1 MYIYEIIMRL
11 KALIIILLLT
21 FTTQSQALTNVCF
34 SPSTCCEDNIVELV
48 NGSKDTI
55 DIAIYAFTNQKIYDS
70 LLQAKERGVKIRV
83 VADKAQSKGKYSF
96 VPKLQE
102 AGFDVRIKKKVKI
115 EHNKFGVFDKKFIIT
130 GSYNWTEA
138 ATKMNSENCVVD
150 KRKKIVAK
158 YDKRFEELW
167 KMYDDS
173 ETEEKIPESQISR
186 QD

>member
-1 MYIYEIIMRL
+1 MFKTL
-11 KALIIILLLT
+11 LIILTIL
-21 FTTQSQALTNVCF
+21 FSKNANALTNVCF

-70 LLQAKERGVKIRV
+70 LLNAKERGVAIRI

-102 AGFDVRIKKKVKI
+102 TGFDVRIKKKVKI

-138 ATKMNSENCVVD
+138 ATKMNSENCVAD

-173 ETEEKIPESQISR
+173 ETEEKTPENQIPR
-186 QD
+186 QY

>member
-1 MYIYEIIMRL
+1 MKTLLTIL
-11 KALIIILLLT
+11 TILL
-21 FTTQSQALTNVCF
+21 TTNAHALTNVCF

-48 NGSKDTI
+48 NNSKDTI

-70 LLQAKERGVKIRV
+70 LLQAKERGIKIRV

-138 ATKMNSENCVVD
+138 ATKMNSENCVAD

-167 KMYDDS
+167 KMYE
-173 ETEEKIPESQISR
+173 ETQEETTESTTPR

>member
-1 MYIYEIIMRL
+1 M
-11 KALIIILLLT
+11 KTLLTLLFLT
-21 FTTQSQALTNVCF
+21 FTTQAHALTNVCF

-48 NGSKDTI
+48 NSSKDTI

-70 LLQAKERGVKIRV
+70 LLQAKERGVKIRI

-130 GSYNWTEA
+130 GSYN
-138 ATKMNSENCVVD
+138 
-150 KRKKIVAK
+150 
-158 YDKRFEELW
+158 
-167 KMYDDS
+167 
-173 ETEEKIPESQISR
+173 
-186 QD
+186 

>member
-1 MYIYEIIMRL
+1 M
-11 KALIIILLLT
+11 
-21 FTTQSQALTNVCF
+21 
-34 SPSTCCEDNIVELV
+34 
-48 NGSKDTI
+48 
-55 DIAIYAFTNQKIYDS
+55 
-70 LLQAKERGVKIRV
+70 

-115 EHNKFGVFDKKFIIT
+115 EHNKFGVFDKKMIIT

-138 ATKMNSENCVVD
+138 ATKMNSENCVAD

-173 ETEEKIPESQISR
+173 ETEENTTPK

>member
-1 MYIYEIIMRL
+1 MFKTLLTIL
-11 KALIIILLLT
+11 TILLST
-21 FTTQSQALTNVCF
+21 NAHALTNVCF

-48 NGSKDTI
+48 NNSQNTI

-70 LLQAKERGVKIRV
+70 LLQAKERGIKIRV

-102 AGFDVRIKKKVKI
+102 QGFDVRIKKKVKI

-138 ATKMNSENCVVD
+138 ATKMNSENCVAD
-150 KRKKIVAK
+150 KRKKIVAR

-167 KMYDDS
+167 KMYDDN
-173 ETEEKIPESQISR
+173 EAEENATPR

>member
-1 MYIYEIIMRL
+1 ML
-11 KALIIILLLT
+11 
-21 FTTQSQALTNVCF
+21 F
-34 SPSTCCEDNIVELV
+34 
-48 NGSKDTI
+48 
-55 DIAIYAFTNQKIYDS
+55 
-70 LLQAKERGVKIRV
+70 AKERGIKIRI

-138 ATKMNSENCVVD
+138 ATKMNSETEGSARKLKNNKNPSQNCITD

-158 YDKRFEELW
+158 YNKRFEELW
-167 KMYDDS
+167 KMYVFK
-173 ETEEKIPESQISR
+173 KIKPGSFKTPR
-186 QD
+186 L

>member
-11 KALIIILLLT
+11 KTLIT
-21 FTTQSQALTNVCF
+21 FTVILFSTNAHALTNVCF

-48 NGSKDTI
+48 NNSQNTI
-55 DIAIYAFTNQKIYDS
+55 DIAIYAFTNQKIYHS

-138 ATKMNSENCVVD
+138 ATKMNSENCVAD

-167 KMYDDS
+167 KMCGDN
-173 ETEEKIPESQISR
+173 ETEESKTPR

>member
-1 MYIYEIIMRL
+1 MKTLLSIL
-11 KALIIILLLT
+11 TILL
-21 FTTQSQALTNVCF
+21 SNPVHALTNVCF

-138 ATKMNSENCVVD
+138 ATKMNSENCVAD

-158 YDKRFEELW
+158 YGKRFEELW
-167 KMYDDS
+167 KMYDDN
-173 ETEEKIPESQISR
+173 EAEEKTPKNAIPR

>member
-1 MYIYEIIMRL
+1 MFKTLLTIL
-11 KALIIILLLT
+11 IILL
-21 FTTQSQALTNVCF
+21 TTNAHALTNVCF
-34 SPSTCCEDNIVELV
+34 SPSTCCEDNIVELIE
-48 NGSKDTI
+48 GSKDTI

-138 ATKMNSENCVVD
+138 ATKMNSENCVAD

-167 KMYDDS
+167 KMYEDS
-173 ETEEKIPESQISR
+173 ETQESTTPR

>member
-1 MYIYEIIMRL
+1 MFKTLLTIL
-11 KALIIILLLT
+11 TILL
-21 FTTQSQALTNVCF
+21 SNSAHAITNVCF

-48 NGSKDTI
+48 NNSKDAI

-70 LLQAKERGVKIRV
+70 LLQAKERGVKIRI

-138 ATKMNSENCVVD
+138 ATKMNSENCVAD

-167 KMYDDS
+167 KMYE
-173 ETEEKIPESQISR
+173 ETQEETTESTTPR

>member
-1 MYIYEIIMRL
+1 ML
-11 KALIIILLLT
+11 KTFLTILTILFST
-21 FTTQSQALTNVCF
+21 NAHALTNVCF

-48 NGSKDTI
+48 NNSKETI

-70 LLQAKERGVKIRV
+70 LLQAKERGVAIRV

-102 AGFDVRIKKKVKI
+102 TGFDVRIKKKVKI
-115 EHNKFGVFDKKFIIT
+115 EHNKFGVFDQKMIIT

-138 ATKMNSENCVVD
+138 ATKMNSENCMLD
-150 KRKKIVAK
+150 KRKKVVAK
-158 YDKRFEELW
+158 YGKRFEELW

-173 ETEEKIPESQISR
+173 ETEENANNATPR
-186 QD
+186 QDY

>member
-1 MYIYEIIMRL
+1 MFKTLLTIL
-11 KALIIILLLT
+11 SIIILT
-21 FTTQSQALTNVCF
+21 SQAHALTNVCF

-48 NGSKDTI
+48 NGSRETI

-70 LLQAKERGVKIRV
+70 LLLAKERGVKIRV

-138 ATKMNSENCVVD
+138 ATKMNSENCVAD

-167 KMYDDS
+167 KMYE
-173 ETEEKIPESQISR
+173 ETQEETIENTSPR